1 MDFSGNVGEWQ
12 RNVSEGKA
20 GKHRRMTVIEALN
33 IRSGQSIIDIGC
45 GGGHLLKELGMCVG
59 GKGHISGLDNSRQQL
74 ENAKAYC
81 SEYDYIEFIEGSA
94 TDIPCDAES
103 FDALAA
109 IQTYEYI
116 EVVNPALKEA
126 RRVLKLGC
134 PIAIVSI
141 LWDHCRFYGADE
153 ALNQTIFDAFK
164 AHCFH
169 QMLPMEL
176 SHLLPDSGFGSITR
190 QNLSYIETTLHAGM
204 AGFYLSKLMA
214 LFATTQGVSDTDAE
228 LWLSQLQ
235 KADDDGRF
243 GFVNFPVLTMAT
255 AI

>member
-1 MDFSGNVGEWQ
+1 MDFSGDVGEWQ

-20 GKHRRMTVIEALN
+20 GKDRRMKVIEALN
-33 IRSGQSIIDIGC
+33 IQSGQSIIDIGC
-45 GGGHLLKELGMCVG
+45 GGGHLLKELGICVG
-59 GKGHISGLDNSRQQL
+59 NKGHVFGLDNSPQQL
-74 ENAKAYC
+74 DNAKTYC
-81 SEYDYIEFIEGSA
+81 SEYDCIELIEGNA
-94 TDIPCDAES
+94 TDIPCANEV
-103 FDALAA
+103 FDGLVG

-116 EVVNPALKEA
+116 KDVGPALKEA

-141 LWDHCRFYGADE
+141 LWDHCRFYGAE
-153 ALNQTIFDAFK
+153 EVLNQEIFEAFK

-176 SHLLPDSGFGSITR
+176 SHLLPDNGFSSISR

-214 LFATTQGVSDTDAE
+214 LFATMQGVTETMAE
-228 LWLSQLQ
+228 LWLSQLE
-235 KADDDGRF
+235 KADQEGRF
-243 GFVNFPVLTMAT
+243 GFVNFPVLTKAT

>member
-20 GKHRRMTVIEALN
+20 GKHRRMKVIEALN
-33 IRSGQSIIDIGC
+33 IKNGQSIIDIGC

-59 GKGHISGLDNSRQQL
+59 EKGHISGLDNSPQQL
-74 ENAKAYC
+74 ENAKTYC
-81 SEYDYIEFIEGSA
+81 SEYDCIRFIEGSA
-94 TDIPCDAES
+94 ASIPCGAET

-116 EVVNPALKEA
+116 EEVDPALKEA

-141 LWDHCRFYGADE
+141 LWDHCLFYGADE
-153 ALNQTIFDAFK
+153 ALNQTIFEAFK
-164 AHCFH
+164 AHCSH

-176 SHLLPDSGFGSITR
+176 SHLLPDNGFGSITR
-190 QNLSYIETTLHAGM
+190 QNLSYLETALNAGM
-204 AGFYLSKLMA
+204 AGYYLSKLMA
-214 LFATTQGVSDTDAE
+214 LFATTKGVSNTDAQ
-228 LWLSQLQ
+228 LWLSQLEQ
-235 KADDDGRF
+235 ADKDGRF

>member
-1 MDFSGNVGEWQ
+1 MKFDNELSIIQQKIANGYAGVSRRLAIMNSLDIEIGQNV
-12 RNVSEGKA
+12 
-20 GKHRRMTVIEALN
+20 
-33 IRSGQSIIDIGC
+33 IDIGC
-45 GGGHLLKELGMCVG
+45 GGGHLVQEIALGVGENGSSIGIDPSKDQLKAANDRCKNLNNVELICCTADKIDIE
-59 GKGHISGLDNSRQQL
+59 KG
-74 ENAKAYC
+74 
-81 SEYDYIEFIEGSA
+81 F
-94 TDIPCDAES
+94 CDRVTS
-103 FDALAA
+103 T
-109 IQTYEYI
+109 QTLEYI
-116 EVVNPALKEA
+116 DDVDLSLNELKRISKKNSKFVN
-126 RRVLKLGC
+126 
-134 PIAIVSI
+134 ISI
-141 LWDHCRFYGADE
+141 LWDYFRFYGPEKKLNDLIHE
-153 ALNQTIFDAFK
+153 AFR